1 MIGKMQKLQV
11 RVKKSKQTNNEQ
23 TLKNISLKYQTLSV
37 SGKASDS
44 VDSEVLLGE
53 MQAVA
58 D

>member
-1 MIGKMQKLQV
+1 MGKMQKLQV
-11 RVKKSKQTNNEQ
+11 RVKQSKQTYNKQ
-23 TLKNISLKYQTLSV
+23 TLKNISLKYQTLPV

-44 VDSEVLLGE
+44 VDSEVLIGE

>member
-1 MIGKMQKLQV
+1 MGKMQKLQV
-11 RVKKSKQTNNEQ
+11 RVKNSKQTNNEQ

-44 VDSEVLLGE
+44 VDSEVLIGE